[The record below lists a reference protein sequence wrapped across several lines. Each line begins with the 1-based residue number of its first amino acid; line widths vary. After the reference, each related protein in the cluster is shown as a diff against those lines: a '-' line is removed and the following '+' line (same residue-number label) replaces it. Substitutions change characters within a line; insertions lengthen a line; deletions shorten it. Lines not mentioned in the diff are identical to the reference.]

1 MLAESQFGNVDLLI
15 IDLASGLDRLHA
27 LASMMALDGVLLLTH
42 PSAQDT
48 IAARHAIKIGRAIDA
63 PIAGIV
69 ENMAGFN
76 CDGCRSV
83 RPLWP
88 EGDLNGVAGEAGV
101 LILGR
106 LAFEPRLADSTDRGV
121 LFVREYASTP
131 TGKVLAEIANQ
142 VEAIVGARTRALNT
156 LAT

>member
-1 MLAESQFGNVDLLI
+1 
-15 IDLASGLDRLHA
+15 
-27 LASMMALDGVLLLTH
+27 MMTLDGVLLLTH

-48 IAARHAIKIGRAIDA
+48 IAASHAIKIGHAIGA
-63 PIAGIV
+63 PVVGIV

-88 EGDLNGVAGEAGV
+88 EGDLNGVAREAGV
-101 LILGR
+101 PILGR

-131 TGKVLAEIANQ
+131 TAKVLVEIANQ
-142 VEAIVGARTRALNT
+142 VEAIVGARTRGLNT
-156 LAT
+156 PAT